1 MDQQPALVL
10 DGKSLTLKDFA
21 DTVYHR
27 RPVVIHPKALQQME
41 ASRQMVE
48 RLVHNEK
55 IIYGI
60 TTGFGKFSDTV
71 ISRDQSAE
79 LQLNLIRSHACA
91 VGSPLSEET
100 VRGMILLR
108 ANALAKGY
116 SGVRPAVVQRLI
128 DLLNK
133 GIHPYIPSQGSL
145 GASGDLAPL
154 AHMALPLLGKG
165 EVWYGGK
172 RMAAEQALR
181 LAGLKPIRL
190 EAKEGL
196 ALINGTQMMTSLTA
210 LALIA
215 SERLLLSAD
224 IIGAMTLEALGG
236 IPHAFHP
243 LLQKVRGHRGQI
255 ASADNL
261 RSLVRESD
269 LVNSPGK
276 KRVQDAYSLRCM
288 PQVHGASKDAFRYVK
303 DVILQE
309 MNAATDNPLLF
320 PEENLVISGG
330 NFHGQPI
337 ALAADFLA
345 IALAELAN
353 ISERRTEQLVNP
365 NLSGL
370 PPFLTRKGGLHSGYM
385 ILQYVAASLV
395 SENKTLCHP
404 ASVDSIPSSANQ
416 EDHVSMGAIS
426 ARKLQ
431 SVVHNVTR
439 VLAIEYLC
447 AAQALEFAKKTP
459 GVGTQIAYRLLR
471 DRVPPLREDRESAPD
486 IEEAA
491 HLIEKGTLI
500 REVTKAVPLSL

>member
-1 MDQQPALVL
+1 MDQRPALVL
-10 DGKSLTLKDFA
+10 SGEALTLKDFA
-21 DTVYHR
+21 DVVFHR
-27 RPVVIHPKALQQME
+27 RPVILDPKAIERME
-41 ASRQMVE
+41 SSRRMVE
-48 RLVHNEK
+48 QLVLEEQTV
-55 IIYGI
+55 YGI

-79 LQLNLIRSHACA
+79 LQLNLIRSHACG
-91 VGSPLSEET
+91 VGELLPVEA

-108 ANALAKGY
+108 ANALAKGF
-116 SGVRPAVVQRLI
+116 SGIRPAVVQRLI
-128 DLLNK
+128 DLLNRE
-133 GIHPYIPSQGSL
+133 IHPCIPSQGSL

-154 AHMALPLLGKG
+154 AHMALPLLGRG
-165 EVWYGGK
+165 NVWYRGK
-172 RMAAEQALR
+172 RMPSDQALR
-181 LAGLKPIRL
+181 LAGLDPVEL

-210 LALIA
+210 LALVA

-243 LLQKVRGHRGQI
+243 LLQKARGHRGQI
-255 ASADNL
+255 TSAENL
-261 RSLVRESD
+261 RSLIRESL
-269 LVNSPGK
+269 LVSRPGQR
-276 KRVQDAYSLRCM
+276 RVQDAYSLRCM
-288 PQVHGASKDAFRYVK
+288 PQVHGASKDAFRYVEG
-303 DVILQE
+303 VITRE

-320 PEENLVISGG
+320 PEEELVISGG
-330 NFHGQPI
+330 NFHGQPV

-353 ISERRTEQLVNP
+353 ISERRTERLVNP

-370 PPFLTRKGGLHSGYM
+370 PPFLTRRGGLHSGYM

-416 EDHVSMGAIS
+416 EDHVSMGAIG
-426 ARKLQ
+426 AKKLQ

-439 VLAIEYLC
+439 VLAIEYMC
-447 AAQALEFAKKTP
+447 AAQALEFAGKTP
-459 GVGTQIAYRLLR
+459 GVGSRIAHRLLR
-471 DRVPPLREDRESAPD
+471 DRVPPLKEDREGSPD

-491 HLIEKGTLI
+491 RLIEEGTLVE
-500 REVTKAVPLSL
+500 EVTKEIPLSL

>member
-1 MDQQPALVL
+1 MDQRPALVL
-10 DGKSLTLKDFA
+10 SGEALTLKDFA
-21 DTVYHR
+21 DVVFRR
-27 RPVVIHPKALQQME
+27 RPVVLDPKAIERME
-41 ASRQMVE
+41 SSRRMVE
-48 RLVHNEK
+48 QLVLEEQTV
-55 IIYGI
+55 YGI

-79 LQLNLIRSHACA
+79 LQLNLIRSHACG
-91 VGSPLSEET
+91 VGELLPVEA

-108 ANALAKGY
+108 ANALAKGF
-116 SGVRPAVVQRLI
+116 SGIRPAVVQRLI
-128 DLLNK
+128 DLLNRE
-133 GIHPYIPSQGSL
+133 IHPCIPSQGSL

-154 AHMALPLLGKG
+154 AHMALPLLGRG
-165 EVWYGGK
+165 NVWYRGK
-172 RMAAEQALR
+172 RMPSDQALR
-181 LAGLKPIRL
+181 LAGLAPVEL

-210 LALIA
+210 LALVA

-243 LLQKVRGHRGQI
+243 LLQKARGHRGQI
-255 ASADNL
+255 TSAENL
-261 RSLVRESD
+261 RSLIRESL
-269 LVNSPGK
+269 LVSRPGQR
-276 KRVQDAYSLRCM
+276 RVQDAYSLRCM
-288 PQVHGASKDAFRYVK
+288 PQVHGASKDAFRYVEG
-303 DVILQE
+303 VITRE

-320 PEENLVISGG
+320 PEEELVISGG
-330 NFHGQPI
+330 NFHGQPV

-353 ISERRTEQLVNP
+353 ISERRTERLVNP

-370 PPFLTRKGGLHSGYM
+370 PPFLTRRGGLHSGYM

-416 EDHVSMGAIS
+416 EDHVSMGAIG
-426 ARKLQ
+426 AKKLQ
-431 SVVHNVTR
+431 AVVHNVTR

-447 AAQALEFAKKTP
+447 AAQALEFAGKTP
-459 GVGTQIAYRLLR
+459 GVGTRIAHRLLR
-471 DRVPPLREDRESAPD
+471 DRVPPLKEDREGSPD

-491 HLIEKGTLI
+491 RLIEEGTLVE
-500 REVTKAVPLSL
+500 EVTKEIPLSL